1 MYYSRVGMLAIILH
15 VIINASALFKKHKTS
30 SPVPLR
36 YRVFL
41 FSVLFFYLADFLW
54 GILLEQRIVL
64 PAYILSVAFFATMGL
79 SVFFWIRFIQ
89 VFLNRRNIWS
99 TLFSYVAWALL
110 IIELSSLIANI
121 FLPLMFTFTPEGEYV
136 PGIAR
141 SLILYVQI
149 VLFAMVSVYTLIRA
163 FRMEDRDRSH
173 HFAISIS
180 GFVMAFFIILQA
192 LYPMTPFYSMGLL
205 IATSMIHSFVIMDEQ
220 VETSRQIG
228 SISVSAMGPLKNSAS
243 SSLTLTTLRP

>member
-15 VIINASALFKKHKTS
+15 VIINASTLFKKHKTS

-54 GILLEQRIVL
+54 GILIEQKSVL

-99 TLFSYVAWALL
+99 TLLSYVAWALL

-163 FRMEDRDRSH
+163 FRMEDRDS
-173 HFAISIS
+173 
-180 GFVMAFFIILQA
+180 
-192 LYPMTPFYSMGLL
+192 FYS
-205 IATSMIHSFVIMDEQ
+205 SFNEL
-220 VETSRQIG
+220 VEKNMSSG
-228 SISVSAMGPLKNSAS
+228 GPVVSAGMCILDEEHTGFDAVFEHADLLMYERKKELKSRA
-243 SSLTLTTLRP
+243 